1 VWISYWEQEAM
12 MRVYAVSDLHG
23 YYPPYIPECETLLL
37 GGDYCPTRDLE
48 QERRYLLG
56 KFKDWL
62 DGLLLAKT
70 VKRIIAIAGNHDRI
84 LETDRSVADALP
96 WIYLQDSG
104 VEIET
109 IKFYGTPYTRTFYDW
124 AFIESE
130 DKLQERFKLI
140 PEGLDILLTHGP
152 AYGILDVNAQRE
164 HCGSPSLLYRIKEV
178 KPDSVVCGHIHEGH
192 GIMQE
197 GKTRYYNVAYINGK
211 YEPKYNCINIPIR
224 ME

>member
-1 VWISYWEQEAM
+1 M

-23 YYPPYIPECETLLL
+23 YFPPFVPECDTLLL
-37 GGDYCPTRDLE
+37 AGDYCPTRNLDM
-48 QERRYLLG
+48 ERRFMLG

-62 DGLLLAKT
+62 EKLLMEKT
-70 VKRIIAIAGNHDRI
+70 VKRIIGIAGNHDFI
-84 LETDRSVADALP
+84 LQEDRGLADGLP
-96 WIYLQDSG
+96 WIYLQDS
-104 VEIET
+104 EIDIEG
-109 IKFYGTPYTRTFYDW
+109 IRFYGTPYTRTFYNW
-124 AFIESE
+124 AFMESE
-130 DKLQERFKLI
+130 DKLRQRFQQI
-140 PEGLDILLTHGP
+140 PKGLDILLTHGP
-152 AYGILDVNAQRE
+152 AYGILDANAQGE
-164 HCGSPSLLYRIKEV
+164 HCGSPSLLYRIKDA